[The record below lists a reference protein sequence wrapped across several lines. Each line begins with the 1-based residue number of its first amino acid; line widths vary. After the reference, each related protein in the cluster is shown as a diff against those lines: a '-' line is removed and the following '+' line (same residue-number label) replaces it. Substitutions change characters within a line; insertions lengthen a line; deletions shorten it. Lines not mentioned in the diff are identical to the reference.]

1 MKRLFP
7 AVLATVA
14 LLLTSL
20 PHSTLSNRACK
31 LNILRSFGL
40 TSRVTPNQRNSLCPK
55 ITYNCCSE
63 ADQMKMHKMWAAHGK
78 ASVKTTHK
86 ENRDA
91 LDKVKAIFLDKE
103 KLDIPKLVKK
113 YKKMFKPSKKFS
125 NHLDAVVGEWSKKGS
140 AVYKKEYATLKKQLA
155 KLSTDVYGLR
165 RGFLCGMCEY
175 HNHKFINPQ
184 SLTVIYSEKF
194 CKALFKKFA
203 DTLNRKYAVIFRY
216 FVILNE
222 LLYLLTDTYII
233 EPVEQAVYKR
243 YALQTKLC
251 KKKNS
256 LKACADLCKEFNLN
270 QFSFMWDGEKL
281 MLEDMKM
288 KYDVLFK
295 ILISKKPEK
304 VMKYNKK
311 KWSNKA
317 VSAYAKKESVM
328 SKVIVTPVTMKRVK
342 KNKYNLQFKSQ
353 SVQSY
358 IEKKTK
364 THTMQIDGLDDELD
378 SFRLYKMSEPP
389 MDISKFQ
396 ILIEKHGIDLF
407 KEAKGTNL
415 DSTAEQ
421 ILALIHAKGDNVKC
435 LDEVIEE
442 DVKVLLK
449 SLNIGR
455 MEGIVDDNNLDFDR
469 LITKKR
475 PPKVKKRNAVAIVFG
490 NLARSIS
497 KSLTRQ

>member
-1 MKRLFP
+1 MKRMAKACFIAL
-7 AVLATVA
+7 AVIAI
-14 LLLTSL
+14 SL
-20 PHSTLSNRACK
+20 PKSLLGNRACK

-63 ADQMKMHKMWAAHGK
+63 GDQMKMHKMWAAHGK

-91 LDKVKAIFLDKE
+91 LDKVKSIFLDKE

-140 AVYKKEYATLKKQLA
+140 AVYKKEYGTLKKQLA
-155 KLSTDVYGLR
+155 LLNKDVYGLR

-194 CKALFKKFA
+194 CKALFKKFS

-216 FVILNE
+216 FIILNE

-270 QFSFMWDGEKL
+270 QYSFMWDGEKL
-281 MLEDMKM
+281 MLEDMKI
-288 KYDVLFK
+288 KYEVLFK
-295 ILISKKPEK
+295 ILTSKKPQK

-311 KWSNKA
+311 KWTNKA
-317 VSAYAKKESVM
+317 VQTYAKKESVM
-328 SKVIVTPVTMKRVK
+328 SKVIVTPVTMKTVK

-364 THTMQIDGLDDELD
+364 SHTIQIDGLDDELD

-389 MDISKFQ
+389 MDITKFMV
-396 ILIEKHGIDLF
+396 LIEKHGIDLYR
-407 KEAKGTNL
+407 EANGTNL
-415 DSTAEQ
+415 DSTAQQ
-421 ILALIHAKGDNVKC
+421 ILALIHAKGDNIKC

-455 MEGIVDDNNLDFDR
+455 MNGIINDYDLEFDR

-475 PPKVKKRNAVAIVFG
+475 PPKIKKRNAVVAFLS
-490 NLARSIS
+490 N
-497 KSLTRQ
+497 LTRIVKT

>member
-1 MKRLFP
+1 MKRVAEACFIAL
-7 AVLATVA
+7 AVILV
-14 LLLTSL
+14 SL
-20 PHSTLSNRACK
+20 PRSARANRACK

-63 ADQMKMHKMWAAHGK
+63 GDQMKMHKMWAAHGK

-91 LDKVKAIFLDKE
+91 LDKVKSIFLDKE

-113 YKKMFKPSKKFS
+113 YKKMFKPSKKFK

-140 AVYKKEYATLKKQLA
+140 AVYKKEYTTLKKQLA
-155 KLSTDVYGLR
+155 LLNKDVYGLR

-194 CKALFKKFA
+194 CKALFKKFS
-203 DTLNRKYAVIFRY
+203 DTLNRKYAIIFRY

-251 KKKNS
+251 KKKGT

-270 QFSFMWDGEKL
+270 QYSFMWDGEKL
-281 MLEDMKM
+281 MLEDMKI
-288 KYDVLFK
+288 KYEVLFK
-295 ILISKKPEK
+295 ILTSKKPEK

-311 KWSNKA
+311 KWTNKA
-317 VSAYAKKESVM
+317 VSTYAKKESVM
-328 SKVIVTPVTMKRVK
+328 SKVIVTPVTMKSVK

-364 THTMQIDGLDDELD
+364 THTIQIDGLDDELD

-389 MDISKFQ
+389 MDISKFMV
-396 ILIEKHGIDLF
+396 LIEKHGIDLYR
-407 KEAKGTNL
+407 EANGTNL

-421 ILALIHAKGDNVKC
+421 ILALIHAKGDNIKC

-455 MEGIVDDNNLDFDR
+455 MNGIINDYDLEFDR

-475 PPKVKKRNAVAIVFG
+475 PPKIKKRNAIAAFFSNLTKIVK
-490 NLARSIS
+490 I
-497 KSLTRQ
+497 

>member
-1 MKRLFP
+1 MKAMASASF
-7 AVLATVA
+7 LALIA
-14 LLLTSL
+14 ILISL
-20 PHSTLSNRACK
+20 PHIHLTSRACK
-31 LNILRSFGL
+31 LNILRSFGM

-55 ITYNCCSE
+55 VTYNCCSE
-63 ADQMKMHKMWAAHGK
+63 GDQMKMHKMWAAHGK
-78 ASVKTTHK
+78 TSVKTTHK
-86 ENRDA
+86 DNRDA
-91 LDKVKAIFLDKE
+91 LDKVKSIFLDKE

-125 NHLDAVVGEWSKKGS
+125 NHLDVVVGEWSKKGS

-155 KLSTDVYGLR
+155 LLSKDVYGLR
-165 RGFLCGMCEY
+165 KGFLCGTCEY

-194 CKALFKKFA
+194 CKGLFKKFS
-203 DTLNRKYAVIFRY
+203 DTLNRKYAIIFRY
-216 FVILNE
+216 FIILNE
-222 LLYLLTDTYII
+222 LLYLLTDTYMI
-233 EPVEQAVYKR
+233 EPVEQAIYKR

-251 KKKNS
+251 KKKGT
-256 LKACADLCKEFNLN
+256 LKACVDLCKEFNLN
-270 QFSFMWDGEKL
+270 QYTFMWDGEKL
-281 MLEDMKM
+281 ILESMKV

-295 ILISKKPEK
+295 ILTSKKPEK

-311 KWSNKA
+311 KWTNKA
-317 VSAYAKKESVM
+317 VQTYAKKESVM
-328 SKVIVTPVTMKRVK
+328 SKVIVTPVTMKTVK

-364 THTMQIDGLDDELD
+364 SHTMQIDGLDDELD

-389 MDISKFQ
+389 MDLTKFMV
-396 ILIEKHGIDLF
+396 LIEKHGIDLF
-407 KEAKGTNL
+407 KEANGTNL

-421 ILALIHAKGDNVKC
+421 ILALIHAKGDNVKY

-442 DVKVLLK
+442 DVKLLLK

-455 MEGIVDDNNLDFDR
+455 MNGIINDYSMDFDR

-475 PPKVKKRNAVAIVFG
+475 PKKIKKKGALAALFG
-490 NLARSIS
+490 NFTKILGG
-497 KSLTRQ
+497 K

>member
-1 MKRLFP
+1 MKRSAQACFIAL
-7 AVLATVA
+7 AVIII
-14 LLLTSL
+14 SL
-20 PHSTLSNRACK
+20 PNSLQANRACK

-63 ADQMKMHKMWAAHGK
+63 GDQMKMHKMWAAHGK

-91 LDKVKAIFLDKE
+91 LDKVKSIFLDKE

-140 AVYKKEYATLKKQLA
+140 AVYKKEYTTLKKQLA
-155 KLSTDVYGLR
+155 LLNKDVYGLR

-194 CKALFKKFA
+194 CKALFKKFSDA
-203 DTLNRKYAVIFRY
+203 LNRKYAIIFRY
-216 FVILNE
+216 FIILNE

-233 EPVEQAVYKR
+233 EPVEQAIYKR

-251 KKKNS
+251 KKKGT

-270 QFSFMWDGEKL
+270 QFTFMWDGEKL
-281 MLEDMKM
+281 VLEDMKV
-288 KYDVLFK
+288 KYEVLFK
-295 ILISKKPEK
+295 ILSSKKPEK
-304 VMKYNKK
+304 IMKYNKK
-311 KWSNKA
+311 KWTNKA
-317 VSAYAKKESVM
+317 VQTYAKKESVM
-328 SKVIVTPVTMKRVK
+328 SKVIVTPVTMKTVK

-364 THTMQIDGLDDELD
+364 SHTIQIDGLDDELD

-389 MDISKFQ
+389 MDLTKFMV
-396 ILIEKHGIDLF
+396 LIEKHGIDLYR
-407 KEAKGTNL
+407 EANGTNL

-455 MEGIVDDNNLDFDR
+455 MSGIINDYDLQYDR

-475 PPKVKKRNAVAIVFG
+475 PPKIKKRNAIVAFLS
-490 NLARSIS
+490 NLTKII
-497 KSLTRQ
+497 KT

>member
-1 MKRLFP
+1 
-7 AVLATVA
+7 
-14 LLLTSL
+14 
-20 PHSTLSNRACK
+20 
-31 LNILRSFGL
+31 
-40 TSRVTPNQRNSLCPK
+40 
-55 ITYNCCSE
+55 
-63 ADQMKMHKMWAAHGK
+63 MKMHKMWAAHGK

-86 ENRDA
+86 DNRDA
-91 LDKVKAIFLDKE
+91 LDKVKSIFLDKE

-140 AVYKKEYATLKKQLA
+140 AVYKKEYETLKKQL
-155 KLSTDVYGLR
+155 KLLNKDVYGLR

-184 SLTVIYSEKF
+184 SMTVIYSEKF
-194 CKALFKKFA
+194 CKALFKKFS

-216 FVILNE
+216 FIILNE

-270 QFSFMWDGEKL
+270 QYSFLWDGEKL
-281 MLEDMKM
+281 VLEDMKV
-288 KYDVLFK
+288 KYEVLFK
-295 ILISKKPEK
+295 ILTSKKPQK

-311 KWSNKA
+311 KWTNKA
-317 VSAYAKKESVM
+317 VMNYAKKESVM
-328 SKVIVTPVTMKRVK
+328 SKVIVTPVTMKTVK

-353 SVQSY
+353 AVQSY

-364 THTMQIDGLDDELD
+364 THTIQIDGLDEELD
-378 SFRLYKMSEPP
+378 SFRLFKLCDEP
-389 MDISKFQ
+389 MDLTKFMV
-396 ILIEKHGIDLF
+396 LIEKHGIDLYR
-407 KEAKGTNL
+407 EANGTNL

-442 DVKVLLK
+442 DVKQILK

-455 MEGIVDDNNLDFDR
+455 MNGIINDYDMLFDR

-475 PPKVKKRNAVAIVFG
+475 PKKIKKRSAIAAFFS
-490 NLARSIS
+490 NLTKMI
-497 KSLTRQ
+497 KT

>member
-1 MKRLFP
+1 MKRLARACFIAL
-7 AVLATVA
+7 AVIAITLP
-14 LLLTSL
+14 TSL
-20 PHSTLSNRACK
+20 AANRACK

-63 ADQMKMHKMWAAHGK
+63 GDQMKMHKMWAAHGK

-91 LDKVKAIFLDKE
+91 LDKVKSIFLDKE

-140 AVYKKEYATLKKQLA
+140 AVYKKEYTTLKKQLA
-155 KLSTDVYGLR
+155 LLNKDVYGLR

-194 CKALFKKFA
+194 CKALFKKFS
-203 DTLNRKYAVIFRY
+203 DTLNRKYAIIFRY

-251 KKKNS
+251 KKKGT

-281 MLEDMKM
+281 VLEDMKV
-288 KYDVLFK
+288 KYEVLFK
-295 ILISKKPEK
+295 ILTSKKPEK

-311 KWSNKA
+311 KWTNKA
-317 VSAYAKKESVM
+317 VQTYAKKESVM
-328 SKVIVTPVTMKRVK
+328 SKVIVTPVTMKTVK

-364 THTMQIDGLDDELD
+364 SHTIQIDGLDDELD

-389 MDISKFQ
+389 MDITKFMV
-396 ILIEKHGIDLF
+396 LIEKHGIDLYR
-407 KEAKGTNL
+407 EANGTNL

-421 ILALIHAKGDNVKC
+421 ILALIHAKGDNIKC

-455 MEGIVDDNNLDFDR
+455 MNGIINDYDLEFDR

-475 PPKVKKRNAVAIVFG
+475 PPKIKKRNAITAFFSNLTKIV
-490 NLARSIS
+490 
-497 KSLTRQ
+497 KT

>member
-1 MKRLFP
+1 
-7 AVLATVA
+7 
-14 LLLTSL
+14 
-20 PHSTLSNRACK
+20 
-31 LNILRSFGL
+31 
-40 TSRVTPNQRNSLCPK
+40 
-55 ITYNCCSE
+55 
-63 ADQMKMHKMWAAHGK
+63 MKMHKMWAAHGK

-91 LDKVKAIFLDKE
+91 LDKIKSIFLDKE

-140 AVYKKEYATLKKQLA
+140 AVYKKEYGTLKKQLA
-155 KLSTDVYGLR
+155 LLGKDVYGLR

-194 CKALFKKFA
+194 CKALYKKFS

-216 FVILNE
+216 FIILNE

-233 EPVEQAVYKR
+233 EPVEQAIYKR

-251 KKKNS
+251 KKKQS

-270 QFSFMWDGEKL
+270 QYSFLWDGEKL
-281 MLEDMKM
+281 VLEDMKV
-288 KYDVLFK
+288 KYEVLFK
-295 ILISKKPEK
+295 ILTSKKPEK
-304 VMKYNKK
+304 VLKYNKK
-311 KWSNKA
+311 KWTNKA
-317 VSAYAKKESVM
+317 VQTYAKKESVM
-328 SKVIVTPVTMKRVK
+328 SKVIVTPVTMKTVK

-364 THTMQIDGLDDELD
+364 SHTIQIDGLDDELD

-389 MDISKFQ
+389 MDLTKFMV
-396 ILIEKHGIDLF
+396 LIEKHGIDLYR
-407 KEAKGTNL
+407 EANGTNL

-442 DVKVLLK
+442 DVKVILK
-449 SLNIGR
+449 GLNIGR
-455 MEGIVDDNNLDFDR
+455 MNGIINDYDLEFDR

-475 PPKVKKRNAVAIVFG
+475 PKKIKKKSAIAAFFS
-490 NLARSIS
+490 N
-497 KSLTRQ
+497 LTRIVKT